1 MLQNLCGYHLSRKFV
16 KQSTNSNMALF
27 DLFKSTKRNTNG
39 QNYLAALAG
48 LGTDNSVA
56 INPNTALTF
65 SAVFAAVRI
74 LSESIASL
82 PINLYKLD
90 DNGQRDIQKKN
101 PLQKLIATE
110 PNKMMTSYNF
120 RAAMISNLVLQGNA
134 YAFIVRNGAGRPV
147 ELHPLDPQKV
157 KILHHENE
165 VFYEIEKTELPI
177 PASEIIHFTGLSFDG
192 VKGKSPIEVQRDTL
206 SLAVSANKYGGQ
218 FFTNAATPKGVLQH
232 PGKITKEAADRLRS
246 SWNQSYGGVYNA
258 HKTAVLEE
266 GMTFKT
272 IQMNPQDVDFLNTR
286 KFQVNEIARIF
297 RIPPHLLADLERA
310 TFSNIE
316 AQQIDYVVHT
326 IRPYLV
332 NIEQELNKKLL
343 KESEKSNH
351 YIKFSVQG
359 LLRGDSEA
367 RAKYYQTLNQIGVLS
382 INEIRAFEDLS
393 PVADGD
399 THYYPLNFA
408 PINTPNTSKNG
419 DNELS
424 K

>member
-1 MLQNLCGYHLSRKFV
+1 
-16 KQSTNSNMALF
+16 MALF
-27 DLFKSTKRNTNG
+27 DFLKPTKRNTPG

-48 LGTDNSVA
+48 IGTENSVA
-56 INPNTALTF
+56 INQNTALTF

-82 PINLYKLD
+82 PVNLYKKTID
-90 DNGQRDIQKKN
+90 GTRSIQNAN
-101 PLQKLIATE
+101 PLQALISVE
-110 PNKMMTSYNF
+110 PNQMMTSYNF
-120 RAAMISNLVLQGNA
+120 FNAMVSNLVLQGNA
-134 YAFIVRNGAGRPV
+134 YAFISRNGTGRP
-147 ELHPLDPQKV
+147 EALHILDPQNV
-157 KILHHENE
+157 KILYHENE
-165 VFYEIEKTELPI
+165 VFYEIKKVELPV
-177 PASEIIHFTGLSFDG
+177 PATEILHFTGLSFDG
-192 VKGKSPIEVQRDTL
+192 IKGKSPIEVQRDTL

-316 AQQIDYVVHT
+316 AQQIDFVVHT

-332 NIEQELNKKLL
+332 NIEQEMNKKLL
-343 KESEKSNH
+343 RETEKKDH
-351 YIKFSVQG
+351 YVKFSIQG

-367 RAKYYQTLNQIGVLS
+367 RSKYYQTLNQIGVLS
-382 INEIRAFEDLS
+382 INEIRAFEDMN

-408 PINTPNTSKNG
+408 PINQPNNG

-424 K
+424 E

>member
-1 MLQNLCGYHLSRKFV
+1 
-16 KQSTNSNMALF
+16 MALF
-27 DLFKSTKRNTNG
+27 DFLKPTKRNTTG

-48 LGTDNSVA
+48 IGTDNSVA
-56 INPNTALTF
+56 INQNTALTF

-82 PINLYKLD
+82 PVNLYRKTED
-90 DNGQRDIQKKN
+90 GTRSIQNAN
-101 PLQKLIATE
+101 PLQALISVE
-110 PNKMMTSYNF
+110 PNQMMTSYNF
-120 RAAMISNLVLQGNA
+120 FNAMVSNLVLQGNA
-134 YAFIVRNGAGRPV
+134 YAFISRNGTGRP
-147 ELHPLDPQKV
+147 EALHILDPQNV
-157 KILHHENE
+157 KILYHENE
-165 VFYEIEKTELPI
+165 VFYEIKKVELPV
-177 PASEIIHFTGLSFDG
+177 PATEILHFTGLSFDG
-192 VKGKSPIEVQRDTL
+192 IKGKSPIEVQRDTL

-316 AQQIDYVVHT
+316 AQQIDFVVHT

-332 NIEQELNKKLL
+332 NIEQEMNKKLL
-343 KESEKSNH
+343 RETEKKDH
-351 YIKFSVQG
+351 YVKFSIQG

-367 RAKYYQTLNQIGVLS
+367 RSKYYQTLNQIGVLS
-382 INEIRAFEDLS
+382 INEIRAFEDMN

-408 PINTPNTSKNG
+408 PINQPNNG

-424 K
+424 E